1 MSLEGS
7 TTETI
12 RGIGLKG
19 ILFMRAILEIKN
31 LRLWRENPILQDI
44 TWTLKKGEH
53 WVILGPNGSGKSSL
67 LGALT
72 GYVTPS
78 SGEITVLGQTYGQ
91 SDWREL
97 RKKVGIVSTVLH
109 SMIQPDETALKLV
122 VSGKEAMINHWGKI
136 PEAELKYARRIL
148 KQIHASHLEDRT
160 WVQLSQGERQ
170 RILIGRA
177 LMADYKIL
185 ILDEPCAGM
194 DLVSKEN
201 FLNFLSLLIH
211 KKNFPTLIL
220 VTHHVEEIIPIFK
233 NVLLLKNG
241 KVCAFGKKTEVLNSK
256 SLSKAF
262 DCKITVQKKSERYQA
277 HISGKRKQTIC

>member
-1 MSLEGS
+1 MKSSLP
-7 TTETI
+7 
-12 RGIGLKG
+12 
-19 ILFMRAILEIKN
+19 ILEVKH
-31 LRLWRENPILQDI
+31 LRLWRENPILEDLS
-44 TWTLKKGEH
+44 WTLKKGEH

-67 LGALT
+67 LAALT

-78 SGEITVLGQTYGQ
+78 SGDITVLGQTYGK

-109 SMIQPDETALKLV
+109 SMIQQDESALKLV
-122 VSGKEAMINHWGKI
+122 LSGKEAMINYWGKI
-136 PEAELKYARRIL
+136 PELALKKVRNIL

-160 WVQLSQGERQ
+160 WIQLSQGERQ

-201 FLNFLSLLIH
+201 FLNFLNSLIR

-233 NVLLLKNG
+233 NVLLLKDG
-241 KVCAFGKKTEVLNSK
+241 KVCASGEKTEVLNSK
-256 SLSKAF
+256 FLSKAF
-262 DCKITVQKKSERYQA
+262 DCKISVQKKSLRYHA
-277 HISGKRKQTIC
+277 KISGKPKKTIC

>member
-1 MSLEGS
+1 MKKTS
-7 TTETI
+7 I
-12 RGIGLKG
+12 
-19 ILFMRAILEIKN
+19 ILDIKN
-31 LRLWRENPILQDI
+31 LRLWRENPILEGI
-44 TWTLKKGEH
+44 SWTLRKGEH

-78 SGEITVLGQTYGQ
+78 SGEITVLDQSYGQ

-109 SMIQPDETALKLV
+109 SMIQQDESALKLV
-122 VSGKEAMINHWGKI
+122 LSGKEAMINYWGKI
-136 PEAELKYARRIL
+136 PDIELKKARSIL
-148 KQIHASHLEDRT
+148 KQIHADHLEDRT
-160 WVQLSQGERQ
+160 WIQLSQGERQ

-201 FLNFLSLLIH
+201 FLHFLGLLIR

-220 VTHHVEEIIPIFK
+220 VTHHVEEIIPLFK
-233 NVLLLKNG
+233 NVLLLKEG
-241 KVCAFGKKTEVLNSK
+241 KVCASGKKTEILNSK
-256 SLSKAF
+256 FLSKAF
-262 DCKITVQKKSERYQA
+262 GCKISVQNKSGRYRA
-277 HISGKRKQTIC
+277 KISGKLRKTIC

>member
-1 MSLEGS
+1 MKK
-7 TTETI
+7 
-12 RGIGLKG
+12 RPN
-19 ILFMRAILEIKN
+19 ILEIKN
-31 LRLWRENPILQDI
+31 LRLWRENPILEDI
-44 TWTLKKGEH
+44 SWTLSKGEH
-53 WVILGPNGSGKSSL
+53 WVIFGPNGSGKSSL

-109 SMIQPDETALKLV
+109 SMIQLDETALKLV
-122 VSGKEAMINHWGKI
+122 LSGKEAIINYWGKI
-136 PEAELKYARRIL
+136 PEAELKKARNIL
-148 KQIHASHLEDRT
+148 KLIHASHLEERT

-201 FLNFLSLLIH
+201 FLNFLTLLIR

-241 KVCAFGKKTEVLNSK
+241 KVCASGKKTEVLNSK

-262 DCKITVQKKSERYQA
+262 DCKIAVRKKSDRYQA
-277 HISGKRKQTIC
+277 HISGKRKKTVC